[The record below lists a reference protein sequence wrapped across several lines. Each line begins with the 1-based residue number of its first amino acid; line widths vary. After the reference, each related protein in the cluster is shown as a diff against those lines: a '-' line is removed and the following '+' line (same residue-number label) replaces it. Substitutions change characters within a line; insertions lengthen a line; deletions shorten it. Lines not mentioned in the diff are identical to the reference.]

1 MYTNVIRMPGP
12 APAHPS
18 WCARGGPVADS
29 PDPAKEVRMATGS
42 NFSPSGA
49 GLAAPEPVGIVGIG
63 CRLLGASGWPQFWR
77 LLREG
82 RDAIT
87 EIPPDRFDVEALF
100 DPRPGAPGKMS
111 TRWGGLIADI
121 TGFDAGFF
129 GIAPREAVDLDPQH
143 RLLLEVCWEALEDA
157 GEVPSGLAGSA
168 TGVFVGETTSD
179 YGDMLADEH
188 TSIKLYNMTGSARSM
203 ASGRLSYALDLRG
216 PSMTVDAACASSL
229 LAVHLA
235 CQSIWRGESTM
246 ALAGGTNLI
255 LNPLITV
262 GWSQGGMM
270 A

>member
-49 GLAAPEPVGIVGIG
+49 GLAAPEPVAIVGIG
-63 CRLLGASGWPQFWR
+63 CRLPGASGWPQFWR

-100 DPRPGAPGKMS
+100 DPRPGTPGKMS

-143 RLLLEVCWEALEDA
+143 RLLPGGGGEAPESPRGGPA
-157 GEVPSGLAGSA
+157 GR
-168 TGVFVGETTSD
+168 
-179 YGDMLADEH
+179 
-188 TSIKLYNMTGSARSM
+188 AR
-203 ASGRLSYALDLRG
+203 R
-216 PSMTVDAACASSL
+216 PTAAFA
-229 LAVHLA
+229 A
-235 CQSIWRGESTM
+235 RT
-246 ALAGGTNLI
+246 
-255 LNPLITV
+255 
-262 GWSQGGMM
+262 
-270 A
+270 